1 MSLNLSQPKRKNAIT
16 LTPLI
21 DVVFILLLFFMLT
34 SSFVPWRII
43 DTPLS
48 VTTNEQPKDTEE
60 KDNLILT
67 LKLNDDQVWLEDGA
81 VSFSDQA
88 RFQQLVSD
96 HNDGVFIIK
105 AEDGV
110 TLQTLLRLAD
120 QLKLHGA
127 ESVSIANA
135 FATSENSTAESK

>member
-1 MSLNLSQPKRKNAIT
+1 MPLNLSQPKRKNAIS

-34 SSFVPWRII
+34 SSFVPWRIV

-48 VTTNEQPKDTEE
+48 VASDVQNPPQE

-67 LKLNDDQVWLEDGA
+67 LKQNDDQVWIDGQA
-81 VSFSDQA
+81 VSFSDQS
-88 RFQQLVSD
+88 RFQTLVTD
-96 HNDGVFIIK
+96 HNEGVFIIK

-110 TLQTLLRLAD
+110 TLQTLMHLAD
-120 QLKLHGA
+120 RLKLNGA
-127 ESVSIANA
+127 KTVSIANA
-135 FATSENSTAESK
+135 FAMPETK

>member
-1 MSLNLSQPKRKNAIT
+1 MPLNLSQPKRKNAIS

-34 SSFVPWRII
+34 STFVPWRIV

-48 VTTNEQPKDTEE
+48 VASDVQTPPQE

-67 LKLNDDQVWLEDGA
+67 LKQNNDQVWVDDQA
-81 VSFSDQA
+81 ISFSDQS
-88 RFQQLVSD
+88 RFQAFVTD
-96 HNDGVFIIK
+96 HNEGVFVIK

-110 TLQTLLRLAD
+110 TLQTLMHLAD
-120 QLKLHGA
+120 RLKLNGA
-127 ESVSIANA
+127 KTVSIANA
-135 FATSENSTAESK
+135 FAMPEAK

>member
-1 MSLNLSQPKRKNAIT
+1 MPLNLSQPKRKNAIS

-34 SSFVPWRII
+34 SSFVPWRIV

-48 VTTNEQPKDTEE
+48 VASDVQTPPQE

-67 LKLNDDQVWLEDGA
+67 LKQNDDQVWVDGRA
-81 VSFSDQA
+81 FRFADQA
-88 RFQQLVSD
+88 AFQTLIAD
-96 HNDGVFIIK
+96 HNEGIFVIK

-110 TLQTLLRLAD
+110 TLQTLMHLAD
-120 QLKLHGA
+120 RLKLNGA
-127 ESVSIANA
+127 KTVSIANA
-135 FATSENSTAESK
+135 FAMSESK

>member
-1 MSLNLSQPKRKNAIT
+1 MPLNLSQPKRKNAIS

-34 SSFVPWRII
+34 SSFVPWRIV

-48 VTTNEQPKDTEE
+48 VASDAQTPPPE

-67 LKLNDDQVWLEDGA
+67 LKQNDDQVWVDGQV
-81 VSFSDQA
+81 VSFSDQS
-88 RFQQLVSD
+88 RFQSLVTD
-96 HNDGVFIIK
+96 HNEGIFIIK

-110 TLQTLLRLAD
+110 TLQTLMHLAD
-120 QLKLHGA
+120 RLKLNGA
-127 ESVSIANA
+127 KTVSIANA
-135 FATSENSTAESK
+135 FAMPEAE

>member
-1 MSLNLSQPKRKNAIT
+1 MPLNLSQPKRKNAIS

-34 SSFVPWRII
+34 SSFVPWRIV

-48 VTTNEQPKDTEE
+48 VASDAQALPQE

-67 LKLNDDQVWLEDGA
+67 LKQNDDQVWVDGQA
-81 VSFSDQA
+81 VSFSDQS
-88 RFQQLVSD
+88 RFQALVTD
-96 HNDGVFIIK
+96 HNEGVFIIK

-110 TLQTLLRLAD
+110 TLQTLMHLAD
-120 QLKLHGA
+120 RLKLNGA
-127 ESVSIANA
+127 NTVSIANA
-135 FATSENSTAESK
+135 FAMPEAK

>member
-1 MSLNLSQPKRKNAIT
+1 MSLNLSQPKRKNAIS

-48 VTTNEQPKDTEE
+48 VATDKPKDIAGQE
-60 KDNLILT
+60 NLILT
-67 LKLNDDQVWLEDGA
+67 LKSNNDQVWFEGGA
-81 VSFSDQA
+81 IYFADQA
-88 RFQQLVSD
+88 RFEQLVMD
-96 HNDGVFIIK
+96 HNNGVFMIK
-105 AEDGV
+105 AEVGV
-110 TLQTLLRLAD
+110 TLQTLLHLAD

-127 ESVSIANA
+127 KSVSIANA
-135 FATSENSTAESK
+135 FAMTAESK

>member
-1 MSLNLSQPKRKNAIT
+1 MPLNLSQPKRKNAIS

-34 SSFVPWRII
+34 SSFVPWRIV

-48 VTTNEQPKDTEE
+48 VASDAQALPQE

-67 LKLNDDQVWLEDGA
+67 LKQNDDQVWVDGQA
-81 VSFSDQA
+81 VSFSDQS
-88 RFQQLVSD
+88 RFKTLVTD
-96 HNDGVFIIK
+96 HNEGVFIIK

-110 TLQTLLRLAD
+110 TLQTLMHLAD
-120 QLKLHGA
+120 RLKLNGA
-127 ESVSIANA
+127 NTVSIANA
-135 FATSENSTAESK
+135 FAMPEAK

>member
-1 MSLNLSQPKRKNAIT
+1 MPLNLSQPKRKNAIS

-34 SSFVPWRII
+34 SSFVPWRIV

-48 VTTNEQPKDTEE
+48 VASQEQTPAQE

-67 LKLNDDQVWLEDGA
+67 LKQNDQQVWVDGQA
-81 VSFSDQA
+81 INFNDQSV
-88 RFQQLVSD
+88 FQNLVAD
-96 HNDGVFIIK
+96 HNEGVFIIK

-110 TLQTLLRLAD
+110 TLQSLMDLAD
-120 QLKLHGA
+120 RLKLNGA
-127 ESVSIANA
+127 NTVSIANA
-135 FATSENSTAESK
+135 FAMPEAK

>member
-1 MSLNLSQPKRKNAIT
+1 MPLNLSQPKRKNAIS

-34 SSFVPWRII
+34 SSFVPWRIV

-48 VTTNEQPKDTEE
+48 VSSEEQSLPQE

-67 LKLNDDQVWLEDGA
+67 LKQNDNQVWIDDQA
-81 VSFSDQA
+81 INFNDQA
-88 RFQQLVSD
+88 AFQSLVSE
-96 HNDGVFIIK
+96 HNEGVFIIK

-110 TLQTLLRLAD
+110 SLQSLMDLAD
-120 QLKLHGA
+120 RLKLNGA
-127 ESVSIANA
+127 NTVSIANA
-135 FATSENSTAESK
+135 FAMPEAE